1 MKKLSILFIL
11 AFLSLN
17 IHCGGGGGGGSA
29 SFTAGKTK
37 VTINLGETRIGAGGL
52 FVKASSTIPT
62 NVTSIRF
69 SITSP
74 DMAEISETVQVAGQ
88 STVSKQFDVPN
99 GPNRHFVIEAINDA
113 LSPPDNVTYRGET
126 YANLEG
132 NPVALFIVMVS
143 TDSVP
148 PAFGGLVSATATS
161 TTSVE
166 LVWAPASDNV
176 TPQANIQYLIYMATS
191 SGAQTFSA
199 PSFVTPQGATS
210 LTVIGLNPSTTY
222 YFVIR
227 AKDERGL
234 IDTNVTEKS
243 ATTLSPPDTT
253 PPSFN
258 GLVSA
263 TAISS
268 SEILLKWDPASDN
281 ASDPSHIDY
290 LIYVATS
297 SGEQNLAVANSA
309 SAPGATSFTVTGL
322 GPNTTYYFIVRARDE
337 AYNIDSN
344 TVEKSATTKSLPDA
358 TPPSF
363 SGLVSATAL
372 STSSI
377 RLSWNPATDDVT
389 PASDIAYYIYMSAFS
404 KGQNFTIPRDI
415 VFGAATATISGLSPA
430 TTYYFVVRAA
440 DKTGNMEQN
449 TVEKFATTLTPSFV
463 DLQPVNA
470 IINTSDISF
479 DVVNN
484 GTANAVNAV
493 VFVETSDACVFYD
506 CNPVVVSVPAGG
518 SQNVVITL
526 SYMPIE
532 YRIIVDPA
540 NNIAESNESNNCIS
554 NINCCSS
561 PPPASCS
568 TGGF

>member
-17 IHCGGGGGGGSA
+17 IHCGGGGGSA
-29 SFTAGKTK
+29 SFTSGKTK
-37 VTINLGETRIGAGGL
+37 VTINLGETRTGAGGL

-69 SITSP
+69 SITAP

-99 GPNRHFVIEAINDA
+99 GPNRNFVVEAINDA

-126 YANLEG
+126 YANLDG

-191 SGAQTFSA
+191 SGAQNFSA

-222 YFVIR
+222 YFVVR

-268 SEILLKWDPASDN
+268 SEILLEWDPASDN
-281 ASDPSHIDY
+281 ASDPAHIDY

-322 GPNTTYYFIVRARDE
+322 GPDTTYYFIVRARDA

-344 TVEKSATTKSLPDA
+344 TVEKSATTKSMPDT

-415 VFGAATATISGLSPA
+415 VLSAATATVTSLSPA

-440 DKTGNMEQN
+440 DNTGNMEQN
-449 TVEKFATTLTPSFV
+449 TVEKSATTLTPSFV

-470 IINTSDISF
+470 IINSFDISF

-493 VFVETSDACVFYD
+493 VFVESTDACVFYD
-506 CNPVVVSVPAGG
+506 CNSAMVSVPAGG

-532 YRIIVDPA
+532 YRITVDPD

-554 NINCCSS
+554 NITNWCGSS
-561 PPPASCS
+561 PPASCS
-568 TGGF
+568 TGGI